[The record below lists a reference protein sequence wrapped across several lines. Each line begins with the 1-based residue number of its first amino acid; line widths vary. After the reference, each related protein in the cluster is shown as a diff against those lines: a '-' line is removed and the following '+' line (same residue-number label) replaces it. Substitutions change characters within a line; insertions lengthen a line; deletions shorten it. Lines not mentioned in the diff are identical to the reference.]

1 MRKKKDKPVTRKFSV
16 LIEKDEDG
24 YYVGVVPELPGCHS
38 QAKSLDKLQIRLKE
52 AIQLYL
58 EVEKDIPENIHFV
71 GIQQIEVSL

>member
-1 MRKKKDKPVTRKFSV
+1 MTRKFSV

-58 EVEKDIPENIHFV
+58 EIEKDIPENIHFV